1 MVQELN
7 GSDVGKTYTCIVDS
21 FSNMDGE
28 QFVYAGRTEF
38 MAPEIDGM
46 VYIVSNKQLQIGDFV
61 DVAITSALEY
71 DLLGEVVE

>member
-1 MVQELN
+1 MANNLCTQ
-7 GSDVGKTYTCIVDS
+7 
-21 FSNMDGE
+21 
-28 QFVYAGRTEF
+28 
-38 MAPEIDGM
+38 APEIDGM